1 MRPWTAKPPAVVEEV
16 NSVGAAGCRVPPLME
31 LCMDMISNNLHT
43 FPSIDYL
50 PSHLLKDIL
59 DRQLE

>member
-1 MRPWTAKPPAVVEEV
+1 MVRPWTAKPPAVEDKG
-16 NSVGAAGCRVPPLME
+16 GASICRVPSLME